1 MNFDYSEQQLMIQQM
16 VEDFANKEIQPIINK
31 WDEHQIFPI
40 DLFKKA
46 GDLGLMGVL
55 VPEKYGG
62 AGLEYNEYILIIE
75 EISKV
80 CGAIGLSLAAHNS
93 LCVNH
98 ILKFS
103 NEDSKTKVAS
113 KIIFWTMD
121 WVLGV

>member
-16 VEDFANKEIQPIINK
+16 VEDFANKEIQPNINK

-62 AGLEYNEYILIIE
+62 AGLGYSEYILIIE
-75 EISKV
+75 EI
-80 CGAIGLSLAAHNS
+80 
-93 LCVNH
+93 
-98 ILKFS
+98 
-103 NEDSKTKVAS
+103 
-113 KIIFWTMD
+113 
-121 WVLGV
+121 